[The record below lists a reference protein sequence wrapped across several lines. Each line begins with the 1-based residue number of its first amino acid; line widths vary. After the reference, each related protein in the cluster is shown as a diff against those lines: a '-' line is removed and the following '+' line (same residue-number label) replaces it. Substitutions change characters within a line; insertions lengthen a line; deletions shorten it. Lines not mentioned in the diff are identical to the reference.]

1 LSYLVS
7 AAFFALAVTTAAH
20 PDFGGALVAGTRE
33 IGGFLDRQLRQSVQR
48 TARWADAVFRNGQG
62 DFAAVT
68 IAIAPPGPDAVH
80 TAMAD
85 DRFSDPDFSAS
96 ATVTILPD
104 LAVPAPVRPRPVRPR
119 AAPPLAIP
127 QPPPVMP
134 APQIKASARAIAVA
148 QRLEESLTPEM
159 LKSFGL
165 FVYVSKA
172 DHGPLAQR
180 MYVFRKQKDAHLKL
194 LYDWPASTGRERQEI
209 SPRGRSS
216 FTGTPRGYYELDPGR
231 MYRRYTS
238 YSWKQ
243 SMPYAMFFN
252 WERRGLQTGLAIHA
266 ATGGDIALLGRRASA
281 GCVHLAPQDA
291 RTLYELIRGEYRG
304 RVPRFAYD
312 ARTRTMSN
320 DGTLMHDAEGRLK
333 LADGYRVLVQIE
345 DYPGDD
351 SIAALF

>member
-1 LSYLVS
+1 
-7 AAFFALAVTTAAH
+7 
-20 PDFGGALVAGTRE
+20 
-33 IGGFLDRQLRQSVQR
+33 
-48 TARWADAVFRNGQG
+48 
-62 DFAAVT
+62 
-68 IAIAPPGPDAVH
+68 
-80 TAMAD
+80 
-85 DRFSDPDFSAS
+85 
-96 ATVTILPD
+96 
-104 LAVPAPVRPRPVRPR
+104 
-119 AAPPLAIP
+119 
-127 QPPPVMP
+127 
-134 APQIKASARAIAVA
+134 
-148 QRLEESLTPEM
+148 
-159 LKSFGL
+159 
-165 FVYVSKA
+165 
-172 DHGPLAQR
+172 
-180 MYVFRKQKDAHLKL
+180 MYVFRKQNDAHLKL